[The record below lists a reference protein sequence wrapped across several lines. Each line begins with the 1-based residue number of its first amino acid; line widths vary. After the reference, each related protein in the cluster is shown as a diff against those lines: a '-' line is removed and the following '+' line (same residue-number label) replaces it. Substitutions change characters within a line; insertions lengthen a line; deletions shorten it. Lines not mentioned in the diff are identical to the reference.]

1 MRAADRHCEAGEV
14 RSTGG
19 KGGGGHE
26 QRQRWEGLT
35 AAAGA
40 PLPSLVW
47 VAAAQ
52 GGEASAKARVIA
64 CRRDALD
71 GKGASASGGQRPP
84 RTAWRRPRLPPLPPH
99 PSPPADRAAFPPPA
113 PLARGE
119 APHGRHGERG
129 RAAGRLGRGCRGDRH
144 TAAAGRAVRGR
155 ERPSPGVSRLRVPRP
170 PRRWCLAQRHGG
182 AGRTLVS
189 RGPRQ
194 KGDNALAA
202 GRPPLAGYP
211 RRVSPTGDAH
221 AAPPSRPRRG
231 SWRRHGSTVAR
242 PGRGTVAR
250 SRRGRAARVCQTG
263 GASAEKTVVLFGFP
277 TLETVRNGMLIGKIQ
292 LKAAT
297 WFRSIGHTRHYR
309 RWCGESGDLC
319 ARLFA
324 GGTPLGRP
332 VCLICTLDAPADARL
347 VSTAPDRRGGCALCS
362 LRGHARALPSRLCF
376 VGRVSALCARSP
388 AARSRPLPPARLR
401 GGSCRGQDGRSGWG
415 DHTRGGCAKKAERVV
430 VCGTR
435 CLGRGSPRARR
446 HASWKG
452 RRDERVRGGAAIVYG
467 RWAGGA
473 AVAGGSPASPG

>member
-1 MRAADRHCEAGEV
+1 MPRPSGPRPGTPCPRGLPPARATATASLVLGAASRRCRAHARIARAATKRGQCSRGWQTTSGRLPQTGQPYGRRTRRAAVPAAPRVVTPAWQHRCEAGARNRGKV
-14 RSTGG
+14 RARTRRSSLSDGG
-19 KGGGGHE
+19 
-26 QRQRWEGLT
+26 RQCGTDCRT
-35 AAAGA
+35 
-40 PLPSLVW
+40 VW
-47 VAAAQ
+47 V
-52 GGEASAKARVIA
+52 S
-64 CRRDALD
+64 D
-71 GKGASASGGQRPP
+71 SG
-84 RTAWRRPRLPPLPPH
+84 
-99 PSPPADRAAFPPPA
+99 
-113 PLARGE
+113 
-119 APHGRHGERG
+119 
-129 RAAGRLGRGCRGDRH
+129 
-144 TAAAGRAVRGR
+144 
-155 ERPSPGVSRLRVPRP
+155 
-170 PRRWCLAQRHGG
+170 
-182 AGRTLVS
+182 
-189 RGPRQ
+189 
-194 KGDNALAA
+194 
-202 GRPPLAGYP
+202 
-211 RRVSPTGDAH
+211 
-221 AAPPSRPRRG
+221 
-231 SWRRHGSTVAR
+231 
-242 PGRGTVAR
+242 
-250 SRRGRAARVCQTG
+250 
-263 GASAEKTVVLFGFP
+263 
-277 TLETVRNGMLIGKIQ
+277 ETVRNGMLIGQIQ

-473 AVAGGSPASPG
+473 AVAGGSPASLG